1 MKLKQQQTIMTTT
14 NQKDENYIN
23 DYVMYQDGYLIHGKV
38 KFIRV
43 ENQTNTTIINS
54 NLPQLKSQSPH
65 FLENDKIYVEF
76 KPLARKRLD
85 DEIADNSVAMLHKV
99 RERIDADTN
108 SLYDE
113 FGKVKD
119 KGRSK

>member
-1 MKLKQQQTIMTTT
+1 MKLKQQQKIMTTT
-14 NQKDENYIN
+14 NQTEENYIN

-65 FLENDKIYVEF
+65 FLENDKIY
-76 KPLARKRLD
+76 
-85 DEIADNSVAMLHKV
+85 
-99 RERIDADTN
+99 
-108 SLYDE
+108 YG
-113 FGKVKD
+113 FGILFF
-119 KGRSK
+119 SYFLLNILFNH